1 MDEKNQSS
9 QRLIVALEA
18 VRQLFSKFIENLRKA
33 FNELFT
39 ILNGV
44 FVKMKKLKKETIKDF
59 VNKKYPNKFINKNNK
74 CNKGITIHRICVRGN
89 IRVKFGY

>member
-1 MDEKNQSS
+1 MDEKNQRS
-9 QRLIVALEA
+9 QRLIDALQA

-39 ILNGV
+39 IPKGV
-44 FVKMKKLKKETIKDF
+44 FVKNEKVEKETIKDF
-59 VNKKYPNKFINKNNK
+59 VNKKYSNKFINKNNK
-74 CNKGITIHRICVRGN
+74 CNKGITIHRTCVRGN

>member
-44 FVKMKKLKKETIKDF
+44 FVKMKKKVEKR
-59 VNKKYPNKFINKNNK
+59 NY
-74 CNKGITIHRICVRGN
+74 
-89 IRVKFGY
+89 

>member
-44 FVKMKKLKKETIKDF
+44 FVKMKKLKKKLLKIL
-59 VNKKYPNKFINKNNK
+59 
-74 CNKGITIHRICVRGN
+74 
-89 IRVKFGY
+89 